1 MKISFSHNCNP
12 AHIALKQY
20 SPCFGLNLKTYIFHI
35 YTDVHYCTVDTLP
48 GQTHTHRQTDI
59 QHIVYINLQL
69 VHFQHIYVLIVWLL
83 LNFLKLILQKMDIQI
98 YFYFPKLGI
107 FLFLSFGFGF
117 VTGSHYVALRGI
129 RITEIPLIQLLN
141 CRDQR
146 CVPPYTVKT
155 EDIVHHNYLSILIC
169 LMMQIHITL
178 FKEHMIGGI
187 AKL

>member
-1 MKISFSHNCNP
+1 
-12 AHIALKQY
+12 
-20 SPCFGLNLKTYIFHI
+20 
-35 YTDVHYCTVDTLP
+35 
-48 GQTHTHRQTDI
+48 
-59 QHIVYINLQL
+59 
-69 VHFQHIYVLIVWLL
+69 
-83 LNFLKLILQKMDIQI
+83 MDIQI

-117 VTGSHYVALRGI
+117 VTGCGI

-146 CVPPYTVKT
+146 CIPPYTVKT
-155 EDIVHHNYLSILIC
+155 EDIIHHNYLSILIC

-187 AKL
+187 ANL